1 VNPGRADIE
10 RMLEHAGDM
19 CLLTSVTT
27 WDEQQIRCSAP
38 APQAGHPLMRDGR
51 LPAIAGAEYAAQAAA
66 LHGALLDSVST
77 PRPGMLANV
86 RDVTFHRTWFPA
98 GDESL
103 TVQATVLSRSDSA
116 CMYSFDVASGREA
129 VTSGSLMVVF
139 LEQAGSW
146 KNSRPP

>member
-1 VNPGRADIE
+1 MNPGRADIE

-19 CLLTSVTT
+19 CLLASVTD
-27 WDEQQIRCSAP
+27 WDHHQIRCSAP

-66 LHGALLDSVST
+66 LHGALLDGVST

-86 RDVTFHRTWFPA
+86 RDVIFHRTWFPD

-103 TVQATVLSRSDSA
+103 TVHATVLSRSDSA
-116 CMYSFDVASGREA
+116 CMYSFDVASGRQA

-139 LEQAGSW
+139 LEQAGS
-146 KNSRPP
+146 